1 MRLGRVHLLGLTSI
15 GSRLTKQNNRSGND
29 AVKLACKGL
38 CRQSEE
44 APAYMS
50 TIDWHPEDP
59 ATLADPYPLFARMR
73 DEDPCFWSPR
83 LKSWV
88 LTRYDDVKAVC
99 LDKERL
105 SSDRLRPFFA
115 SLPSPEAERI
125 GQIIRYLSQWM
136 VFKDP
141 PDHTRLRR
149 LTSRVFHAKSMQ
161 AMRPQVEDIADWLMD
176 GIGARTE
183 FDFITDFAGPLPCL
197 VIMALLG
204 VERPELARVKRMSD
218 DMALFIG
225 SSRTSPEKYD
235 TAEAATHE
243 MAGFFRELIE
253 DRRRTPRADLMS
265 ELVHLRDDDGDRLT
279 DDELVATCILLLF
292 AGHETTTNHIAN
304 GMLALMRFPDQMAR
318 LQAEPALAND
328 AVEELLRYDGPSGAQ
343 VRIVG
348 QTHELHGK
356 TLEAGQRVF
365 IMLNAA
371 NRDPRAYPDPDRVDL
386 ERDGPPHL
394 SFGFGI
400 HICLGFPLARTEG
413 QVAFPALLKRYRSIE
428 PMTTSPAWINSLVF
442 RGMTSLPVRVRQA

>member
-1 MRLGRVHLLGLTSI
+1 
-15 GSRLTKQNNRSGND
+15 
-29 AVKLACKGL
+29 
-38 CRQSEE
+38 
-44 APAYMS
+44 MS
-50 TIDWHPEDP
+50 TLDWHPEDP
-59 ATLADPYPLFARMR
+59 ATLADPYPLFARLR
-73 DEDPCFWSPR
+73 DEDPCHWSPR

-115 SLPSPEAERI
+115 SLPPPEAERI

-161 AMRPQVEDIADWLMD
+161 AMRPQVEALAAWLMD
-176 GIGARTE
+176 CMDARTE

-197 VIMALLG
+197 VIMGLLG
-204 VERPELARVKRMSD
+204 VEYSELARVKRMSD

-253 DRRRTPRADLMS
+253 DRRRTPRADLLS
-265 ELVHLRDDDGDRLT
+265 ELVHLRDDEGDRLT
-279 DDELVATCILLLF
+279 EDELVATCILLLF

-304 GMLALMRFPDQMAR
+304 GLLALMRFPDQMER
-318 LQAEPALAND
+318 LRADPTLAND

-343 VRIVG
+343 VRIVN

-371 NRDPRAYPDPDRVDL
+371 NRDPRAYPDPDRLDL

-413 QVAFPALLKRYRSIE
+413 QVAFPALLRRYRAIE
-428 PMTTSPAWINSLVF
+428 PMTTSPPWINSLVF
-442 RGMTSLPVRVRQA
+442 RGMTSLPVRVRRA

>member
-1 MRLGRVHLLGLTSI
+1 MVT
-15 GSRLTKQNNRSGND
+15 D
-29 AVKLACKGL
+29 
-38 CRQSEE
+38 
-44 APAYMS
+44 

-59 ATLADPYPLFARMR
+59 ATLADPYPLFSRMR
-73 DEDPCFWSPR
+73 DHDPCHWSPR
-83 LKSWV
+83 LRSWV

-125 GQIIRYLSQWM
+125 AQIIRYLSQWM

-149 LTSRVFHAKSMQ
+149 LTGRVFHAKSMHG
-161 AMRPQVEDIADWLMD
+161 MRPQVEDIAAWLLEGLD
-176 GIGARTE
+176 GRTE
-183 FDFITDFAGPLPCL
+183 FDFIADFAGPLPCL
-197 VIMALLG
+197 VIMAMLG
-204 VERPELARVKRMSD
+204 VERQELARVKRMSD

-235 TAEAATHE
+235 TAEAATRE
-243 MAGFFRELIE
+243 MAGFFRERIE
-253 DRRRTPRADLMS
+253 DRRRAPREDLLS
-265 ELVHLRDDDGDRLT
+265 ELVHLQDDDGDRLSE
-279 DDELVATCILLLF
+279 DELVATCIMLLF
-292 AGHETTTNHIAN
+292 AGHETTTNHLAN

-318 LQAEPALAND
+318 LQADPGLASD

-343 VRIVG
+343 VRVVS

-356 TLEAGQRVF
+356 TLQAGQRVF

-386 ERDGPPHL
+386 DRDGPPHL
-394 SFGFGI
+394 SFGFGL

-413 QVAFPALLKRYRSIE
+413 QVAFPALLQRFRAIE
-428 PMTTSPAWINSLVF
+428 PLTLTPPWINSLVF
-442 RGMTSLPVRVRQA
+442 RGMTSLPVRVRHA